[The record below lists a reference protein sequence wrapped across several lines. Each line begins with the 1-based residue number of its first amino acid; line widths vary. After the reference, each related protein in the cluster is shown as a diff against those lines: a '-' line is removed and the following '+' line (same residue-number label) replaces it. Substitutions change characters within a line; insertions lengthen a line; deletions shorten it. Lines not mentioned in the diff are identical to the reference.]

1 MGKQNS
7 KLKPVILEDLAA
19 NTQFTEREL
28 QDWYSGMSHTVWL
41 QIFKTAYN
49 YGSRRKLGF
58 SLRAF
63 LCST

>member
-28 QDWYSGMSHTVWL
+28 QDWYSGRTNY
-41 QIFKTAYN
+41 TASQL
-49 YGSRRKLGF
+49 GSDR
-58 SLRAF
+58 
-63 LCST
+63 

>member
-28 QDWYSGMSHTVWL
+28 QDWYSGMTRHTQVGQPYYWR
-41 QIFKTAYN
+41 
-49 YGSRRKLGF
+49 YGWGRKLD
-58 SLRAF
+58 
-63 LCST
+63 

>member
-28 QDWYSGMSHTVWL
+28 QDWYSGKIDSKHHHE
-41 QIFKTAYN
+41 
-49 YGSRRKLGF
+49 LGQ
-58 SLRAF
+58 LN
-63 LCST
+63 

>member
-28 QDWYSGMSHTVWL
+28 QDWYSGMTGLNPVMTRF
-41 QIFKTAYN
+41 QQRCGQGEDI
-49 YGSRRKLGF
+49 R
-58 SLRAF
+58 LRAL

>member
-28 QDWYSGMSHTVWL
+28 QDWYSGMTRDTQTGQADPVSLIRVT
-41 QIFKTAYN
+41 
-49 YGSRRKLGF
+49 KLD
-58 SLRAF
+58 
-63 LCST
+63 

>member
-28 QDWYSGMSHTVWL
+28 QDWYSGMTRDTRTRPADPVSP
-41 QIFKTAYN
+41 IGA
-49 YGSRRKLGF
+49 RKLD
-58 SLRAF
+58 
-63 LCST
+63 